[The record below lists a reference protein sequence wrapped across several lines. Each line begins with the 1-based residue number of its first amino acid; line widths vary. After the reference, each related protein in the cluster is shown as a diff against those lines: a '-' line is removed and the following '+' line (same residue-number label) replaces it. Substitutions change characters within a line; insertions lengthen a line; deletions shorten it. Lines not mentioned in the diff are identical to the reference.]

1 MRCQLALVLF
11 FLLVL
16 ISPISAFDL
25 QQVYIR
31 IDPQG
36 DAMITITYQDN
47 PVEYLGIKSF
57 IAASSSDM
65 ENYQRSLLQ
74 GNGKPADFK
83 ILCASPGAAT
93 ISFPHFATVNGKTY
107 STNQFDLASSGAGL
121 QKMMA
126 NNNYP
131 VDLKADAIIVF
142 PDGYSVEQK
151 GVTRIDAV
159 THTISNQ
166 PMTPPAA
173 PDTSCKENKQ
183 LPLSGI
189 IPAEAE
195 PVVAVAAGVA
205 MTGLGL
211 TAFGSA
217 LSAWLSKLLVFIQ
230 NAFGQV
236 IQGRLS
242 EDEKKKRMIHTA
254 ESKEIAL
261 GFTRRELGVI
271 AVGAVIIGLL
281 FFFAARAPFDV
292 TTIAI
297 YIIMGGLA
305 LWAHEIAHWYLNR
318 KYECSTEVQ
327 IWGLG
332 TIIMFLTA
340 WLFGNVFA
348 QPTLTVVRS
357 QMPLEKRSLG
367 LIMLSGPVFSI
378 LIAIACLFLI
388 PLGGIFRTAGMLG
401 FSINLLAGVFEL
413 LPVTPCDGKDV
424 FSWNKFVW
432 ALVFIPLLLI
442 YFLVNI

>member
-1 MRCQLALVLF
+1 MRCSLALVLV
-11 FLLVL
+11 FLIVL
-16 ISPISAFDL
+16 IPTVSAFDL
-25 QQVYIR
+25 QQVYIQ
-31 IDPQG
+31 IDSQG
-36 DAMITITYQDN
+36 DATVTITYQDN

-57 IAASSSDM
+57 IATSSPAL
-65 ENYQRSLLQ
+65 ENYQRTLMQ
-74 GNGKPADFK
+74 GSGKPTDFK
-83 ILCASPGAAT
+83 ILCASPGAAVL
-93 ISFPHFATVNGKTY
+93 SFPQFATVNGREYT
-107 STNQFDLASSGAGL
+107 TNQLDLASSSADL

-131 VDLKADAIIVF
+131 VDLRADATIVF
-142 PDGYSVEQK
+142 PDGYSVEKK

-159 THTISNQ
+159 THTIYNQ
-166 PMTPPAA
+166 QVSPPAA
-173 PDTSCKENKQ
+173 PEASCKEDKQ

-205 MTGLGL
+205 MTGLGV

-217 LSAWLSKLLVFIQ
+217 FSAWLSKIIAFVQ

-242 EDEKKKRMIHTA
+242 EDEKKRRALLTA
-254 ESKEIAL
+254 ESKEIAF
-261 GFTRRELGVI
+261 GFTRQELGVI

-281 FFFAARAPFDV
+281 FFFAARTPFDV
-292 TTIAI
+292 TTIVL
-297 YIIMGGLA
+297 YIVMGGLA
-305 LWAHEIAHWYLNR
+305 LCAHEIAHWYLNR
-318 KYECSTEVQ
+318 KYQCSTEVQ
-327 IWGLG
+327 FWGLG
-332 TIIMFLTA
+332 SIIMFLTA

-357 QMPLEKRSLG
+357 QVPLEKRSLG

-388 PLGGIFRTAGMLG
+388 PLGGIFSTAGMLG

-432 ALVFIPLLLI
+432 ALVFVPLLLI

>member
-1 MRCQLALVLF
+1 MRCTLALGLL
-11 FLLVL
+11 LLVVL
-16 ISPISAFDL
+16 IPSVSAFDL
-25 QQVYIR
+25 HQVYIQ

-36 DAMITITYQDN
+36 DAAITLTYQDN
-47 PVEYLGIKSF
+47 PVEYLGIKTF
-57 IAASSSDM
+57 IATSSPTR
-65 ENYQRSLLQ
+65 ENYQRSLIQ
-74 GNGKPADFK
+74 TNGKGAEVK
-83 ILCASPGAAT
+83 ILCASPGAAKLRFT
-93 ISFPHFATVNGKTY
+93 RFATVNGKEY
-107 STNQFDLASSGAGL
+107 RTNAFDLTSSSADF
-121 QKMMA
+121 QQVMA
-126 NNNYP
+126 NYNYP
-131 VDLKADAIIVF
+131 VDMRADAVIVF

-151 GVTRIDAV
+151 GVTRIEAV
-159 THTISNQ
+159 SHTVSDQ
-166 PMTPPAA
+166 QMSPPAL
-173 PDTSCKENKQ
+173 PEDSCKEDKQ

-195 PVVAVAAGVA
+195 PVVAVGAGIA

-217 LSAWLSKLLVFIQ
+217 FSAWLAKLVVFFQ

-242 EDEKKKRMIHTA
+242 EDENKKRA
-254 ESKEIAL
+254 LQREESKEIAF
-261 GFTRRELGVI
+261 GFTQRELGVI
-271 AVGAVIIGLL
+271 AIGAVIIGLL
-281 FFFAARAPFDV
+281 FFFATRTPFDL
-292 TTIAI
+292 TTVAI

-305 LWAHEIAHWYLNR
+305 LCAHEIAHWYLNR
-318 KYECSTEVQ
+318 KYQCSTEVQ
-327 IWGLG
+327 FWGLG
-332 TIIMFLTA
+332 SIIMFLTA

-357 QMPLEKRSLG
+357 QVPLQKRSLG

-388 PLGGIFRTAGMLG
+388 PFGGIFRTAGMLG

-413 LPVTPCDGKDV
+413 LPITPCDGKEV

-432 ALVFIPLLLI
+432 ALVFVPLLLV